1 MNNFRLSV
9 PAAAKRGEL
18 ITIRLIIQHPM
29 ETGFRLDAAGKAYS
43 KNVIGDIVC
52 RYNGV
57 EVMRMELSSGIA
69 ANPYLEFFA
78 RADASGEMVIDW
90 LDDAGAK
97 GQARAAITVS

>member
-9 PAAAKRGEL
+9 PATAKRGEL
-18 ITIRLIIQHPM
+18 VPIRLIIQHPM
-29 ETGFRLDAAGKAYS
+29 ETGFRLDAAGKAYT
-43 KNVIGDIVC
+43 KNVIHDIVC

-57 EVMRMELSSGIA
+57 EVLRMELSSGIA

-78 RADASGEMVIDW
+78 RAEASGEIAIDW
-90 LDDAGAK
+90 IDDAGDK

>member
-9 PAAAKRGEL
+9 PATAKRGEL
-18 ITIRLIIQHPM
+18 IAIRLIIQHPM
-29 ETGFRLDAAGKAYS
+29 ETGFRLDAAGKAYP
-43 KNVIGDIVC
+43 KNVIHDIGC

-78 RADASGEMVIDW
+78 RADASGEIVIDW
-90 LDDAGAK
+90 RDDVGDK
-97 GQARAAITVS
+97 GQAHAAITVS